1 MRKLY
6 FILGI
11 LFFQN
16 INAQEISKKISDFAD
31 KNQGELINWRRHF
44 HEFPELSNREFNTGK
59 YIADY
64 LTSLGLE
71 VKYPIA
77 KTGVVAIL
85 KGGKPGPNI
94 GLRADIDALPVI
106 ERTPVS
112 FASKVKA
119 EYNGQQVSVM
129 HACGHDAHTAILMAT
144 AKTLK
149 AFQKDIAG
157 TIVFLFQPAEEG
169 SPNNEE
175 GGAPL
180 MIKEG
185 AMDNPKLDVV
195 FGLHMAAQLPVGMFG
210 YKSGAAQASSDLF
223 KIKINGKG
231 SHGAMP
237 WGSIDPVV
245 ISAQIVEGLQHI
257 VSRQSDLTKAP
268 LVISVGSLHT
278 GVRANIIPET
288 AQMEGTI
295 RSLDANMRKET
306 HDKIRQTVQMI
317 AAASGATADVEIK
330 TQTLVNY
337 NDPVLTKKSIVSL
350 AKVAGVDNVYES
362 TWTTAAE
369 DFSFYGEK
377 APTFFFSL
385 GGLPKDKKA
394 SESGGHHTPD
404 FYLDESGFS
413 NGVKAFC
420 NLVFDFSN
428 HYGAK

>member
-1 MRKLY
+1 MKQVMAVIALI
-6 FILGI
+6 FCVSVQSQVLP
-11 LFFQN
+11 
-16 INAQEISKKISDFAD
+16 
-31 KNQGELINWRRHF
+31 KNFNDLTKQVEPNLIEWRRHF

-59 YIADY
+59 YIAEY
-64 LTSLGLE
+64 LKSIGLE
-71 VKYPIA
+71 VKYPVA

-85 KGGKPGPNI
+85 RGGKPGPNI
-94 GLRADIDALPVI
+94 GLRADIDALPVL
-106 ERTPVS
+106 ERAPIS

-149 AFQKDIAG
+149 DMQKDVAG
-157 TIVFLFQPAEEG
+157 TVVFLFQPAEEG

-180 MIKEG
+180 LIKEG

-195 FGLHMAAQLPVGMFG
+195 FGLHMAASLPAGMLA

-223 KIKINGKG
+223 KIIVHGKG

-237 WGSIDPVV
+237 WGSVDPIVV
-245 ISAQIVEGLQHI
+245 SAQIIEGLQHI

-268 LVISVGSLHT
+268 LVISIGSLHA

-288 AQMEGTI
+288 AQMDGTI
-295 RSLDANMRKET
+295 RSLDPIMRKET
-306 HDKIRQTVQMI
+306 HEKIKQTANAI
-317 AAASGATADVEIK
+317 AAASGATVEVDIK

-337 NDPVLTKKSIVSL
+337 NDPALAKKAAISL
-350 AKVAGVDNVYES
+350 SKVAGAENVFES
-362 TWTTAAE
+362 NWTTAAE

-385 GGLPKDKKA
+385 GGMEKGKKS
-394 SESGGHHTPD
+394 SEVGGHHTPD
-404 FYLDESGFS
+404 FYLDESGFI

-420 NLVFDFSN
+420 NLVFDF
-428 HYGAK
+428 KK

>member
-1 MRKLY
+1 MKLY
-6 FILGI
+6 AIILATVFC
-11 LFFQN
+11 LTVE
-16 INAQEISKKISDFAD
+16 AQVLP
-31 KNQGELINWRRHF
+31 KNFNDLTKQIEPSLIEWRRHF

-64 LTSLGLE
+64 LKSIGLE
-71 VKYPIA
+71 VKYPVA

-85 KGGKPGPNI
+85 RGGKPGPNI
-94 GLRADIDALPVI
+94 GLRADIDALPVV
-106 ERTPVS
+106 ERAPIP

-149 AFQKDIAG
+149 DMQKDVAG
-157 TIVFLFQPAEEG
+157 TVVFLFQPAEEG

-180 MIKEG
+180 LIKEG

-195 FGLHMAAQLPVGMFG
+195 FGLHMAASLPAGMLA

-223 KIKINGKG
+223 KIIVHGKG

-237 WGSIDPVV
+237 WGSVDPIVV
-245 ISAQIVEGLQHI
+245 SAQIIEGLQHI

-268 LVISVGSLHT
+268 LVISIGSLHA

-288 AQMEGTI
+288 AQMDGTI
-295 RSLDANMRKET
+295 RSLDATMRKET
-306 HDKIRQTVQMI
+306 HEKIRQTANAI
-317 AAASGATADVEIK
+317 AAASGATVEVDIK

-337 NDPVLTKKSIVSL
+337 NDPALAKKAAISLT
-350 AKVAGVDNVYES
+350 KVAGAENVLES
-362 TWTTAAE
+362 NWTTAAE

-385 GGLPKDKKA
+385 GGMEKNKKA
-394 SESGGHHTPD
+394 SEVGGHHTPD
-404 FYLDESGFS
+404 FYLDESGFI

-420 NLVFDFSN
+420 NLVFDF
-428 HYGAK
+428 KK

>member
-1 MRKLY
+1 VVIGL
-6 FILGI
+6 
-11 LFFQN
+11 LFCVS
-16 INAQEISKKISDFAD
+16 AQSQVLP
-31 KNQGELINWRRHF
+31 KNFNDLTKQVEPNLIEWRRHF

-64 LTSLGLE
+64 LKSIGLE
-71 VKYPIA
+71 VKYPVA

-94 GLRADIDALPVI
+94 GLRADIDALPVL
-106 ERTPVS
+106 ERAPIS

-149 AFQKDIAG
+149 DMQKDVAG
-157 TIVFLFQPAEEG
+157 TVVFLFQPAEEG

-180 MIKEG
+180 LIKEG

-195 FGLHMAAQLPVGMFG
+195 FGLHMAASLPAGMLA

-223 KIKINGKG
+223 KIIVHGKG

-237 WGSIDPVV
+237 WGSVDPIVV
-245 ISAQIVEGLQHI
+245 SAQIIEGLQHI

-268 LVISVGSLHT
+268 LVISIGSLHA

-288 AQMEGTI
+288 AQMDGTI
-295 RSLDANMRKET
+295 RSLDATMRKET
-306 HDKIRQTVQMI
+306 HEKIRQTANAI
-317 AAASGATADVEIK
+317 AAASGATVEVDIK

-337 NDPVLTKKSIVSL
+337 NDPILAKKAAISLT
-350 AKVAGVDNVYES
+350 KVAGAENVFES
-362 TWTTAAE
+362 NWTTAAE

-377 APTFFFSL
+377 AHTFFFSL
-385 GGLPKDKKA
+385 GGMEKGKK
-394 SESGGHHTPD
+394 SNEVGGHHTPD
-404 FYLDESGFS
+404 FYLDESGFI

-420 NLVFDFSN
+420 NLVFD
-428 HYGAK
+428 YKK

>member
-1 MRKLY
+1 MKQLMIAIGLI
-6 FILGI
+6 FCVS
-11 LFFQN
+11 
-16 INAQEISKKISDFAD
+16 AQSQVLP
-31 KNQGELINWRRHF
+31 KNFNDLTKQVEPNLIEWRRHF

-64 LTSLGLE
+64 LKSIGLE

-85 KGGKPGPNI
+85 KGAKPGPNI
-94 GLRADIDALPVI
+94 GLRADIDALPVL
-106 ERTPVS
+106 ERAPIS
-112 FASKVKA
+112 FASKVKS

-149 AFQKDIAG
+149 DMQKDLAG
-157 TIVFLFQPAEEG
+157 TVVFLFQPAEEG

-180 MIKEG
+180 LIKEG

-195 FGLHMAAQLPVGMFG
+195 FGLHMAASLPAGMLA

-223 KIKINGKG
+223 KIIVHGKG

-237 WGSIDPVV
+237 WGSVDPIVV
-245 ISAQIVEGLQHI
+245 SAQIIEGLQHI

-268 LVISVGSLHT
+268 LVISVGSLHA
-278 GVRANIIPET
+278 GVRANIIPES
-288 AQMEGTI
+288 AQMDGTI
-295 RSLDANMRKET
+295 RSLDATMRKET
-306 HDKIRQTVQMI
+306 HEKIKQTASAI
-317 AAASGATADVEIK
+317 AAANGATVEVDIK

-337 NDPVLTKKSIVSL
+337 NDPALAKKAAISLT
-350 AKVAGVDNVYES
+350 KVAGADNVFES
-362 TWTTAAE
+362 NWTTAAE
-369 DFSFYGEK
+369 DFSFYGER

-385 GGLPKDKKA
+385 GGMEKGKK
-394 SESGGHHTPD
+394 SNEVGGHHTPD
-404 FYLDESGFS
+404 FYLDESGFI

-420 NLVFDFSN
+420 NLVFD
-428 HYGAK
+428 YKK

>member
-1 MRKLY
+1 MKQVMAVIALT
-6 FILGI
+6 FCVSVQSQVLP
-11 LFFQN
+11 
-16 INAQEISKKISDFAD
+16 
-31 KNQGELINWRRHF
+31 KNFNDLTKQVEPNLIEWRRHF

-59 YIADY
+59 YIAEY
-64 LTSLGLE
+64 LKSIGLE
-71 VKYPIA
+71 VKYPVA

-85 KGGKPGPNI
+85 RGGKPGPNI
-94 GLRADIDALPVI
+94 GLRADIDALPVL
-106 ERTPVS
+106 ERAPIS

-149 AFQKDIAG
+149 DMQKDVAG
-157 TIVFLFQPAEEG
+157 TVVFLFQPAEEG

-180 MIKEG
+180 LIKEG

-195 FGLHMAAQLPVGMFG
+195 FGLHMAASLPAGMLA

-223 KIKINGKG
+223 KIIVHGKG

-237 WGSIDPVV
+237 WGSVDPIVV
-245 ISAQIVEGLQHI
+245 SAQIIEGLQHI

-268 LVISVGSLHT
+268 LVISIGSLHA

-288 AQMEGTI
+288 AQMDGTI
-295 RSLDANMRKET
+295 RSLDPIMRKET
-306 HDKIRQTVQMI
+306 HEKIKQTANAI
-317 AAASGATADVEIK
+317 AAASGATVEVDIK

-337 NDPVLTKKSIVSL
+337 NDPALSKKAAISL
-350 AKVAGVDNVYES
+350 SKVAGAENVFES
-362 TWTTAAE
+362 NWTTAAE

-385 GGLPKDKKA
+385 GGMEKGKKP
-394 SESGGHHTPD
+394 SEVGGHHTPD
-404 FYLDESGFS
+404 FYLDESGFI

-420 NLVFDFSN
+420 NLVFDF
-428 HYGAK
+428 KK

>member
-1 MRKLY
+1 MKQVMAVIALT
-6 FILGI
+6 FCVSVQSQVLP
-11 LFFQN
+11 
-16 INAQEISKKISDFAD
+16 
-31 KNQGELINWRRHF
+31 KNFNDLTKQVEPNLIEWRRHF

-59 YIADY
+59 YIAEY
-64 LTSLGLE
+64 LKSIGLE
-71 VKYPIA
+71 VKYPVA

-85 KGGKPGPNI
+85 RGGKPGPNI
-94 GLRADIDALPVI
+94 GLRADIDALPVL
-106 ERTPVS
+106 ERAPIS

-149 AFQKDIAG
+149 DMRKDVAG
-157 TIVFLFQPAEEG
+157 TVVFLFQPAEEG

-180 MIKEG
+180 LIKEG

-195 FGLHMAAQLPVGMFG
+195 FGLHMAASLPAGMLA

-223 KIKINGKG
+223 KIIVHGKG

-237 WGSIDPVV
+237 WGSVDPIVV
-245 ISAQIVEGLQHI
+245 SAQIIEGLQHI

-268 LVISVGSLHT
+268 LVISIGSLHA

-288 AQMEGTI
+288 AQMDGTI
-295 RSLDANMRKET
+295 RSLDPIMRKET
-306 HDKIRQTVQMI
+306 HEKIKQTANAI
-317 AAASGATADVEIK
+317 AAASGATVEVDIK

-337 NDPVLTKKSIVSL
+337 NDPALAKKAAISL
-350 AKVAGVDNVYES
+350 SKVAGVENVFES
-362 TWTTAAE
+362 NWTTAAE

-385 GGLPKDKKA
+385 GGMEKGKKP
-394 SESGGHHTPD
+394 SEVGGHHTPD
-404 FYLDESGFS
+404 FYLDESGFI

-420 NLVFDFSN
+420 NLVFDF
-428 HYGAK
+428 KK

>member
-1 MRKLY
+1 MKQY
-6 FILGI
+6 AIFIATMFCLTAE
-11 LFFQN
+11 
-16 INAQEISKKISDFAD
+16 AQVLP
-31 KNQGELINWRRHF
+31 KNFNDLTKQVEPSLIEWRRHF

-59 YIADY
+59 YIAAY
-64 LTSLGLE
+64 LQSIGLE
-71 VKYPIA
+71 VKYPVA

-85 KGGKPGPNI
+85 KGTKPGPNI
-94 GLRADIDALPVI
+94 GLRADIDALPVS
-106 ERTPVS
+106 ERAPIP

-149 AFQKDIAG
+149 EMQKDLSG
-157 TIVFLFQPAEEG
+157 TVVFLFQPAEEG

-180 MIKEG
+180 LIKEG
-185 AMDNPKLDVV
+185 VMDNPKLDVV
-195 FGLHMAAQLPVGMFG
+195 FGLHMAAQLPAGMLA

-223 KIKINGKG
+223 KITIHGKG

-237 WGSIDPVV
+237 WGSVDPIVV
-245 ISAQIVEGLQHI
+245 SAQVIEGLQNI

-268 LVISVGSLHT
+268 LVISVGSLHA

-288 AQMEGTI
+288 AQMDGTI
-295 RSLDANMRKET
+295 RSLDATMRIET
-306 HDKIRQTVQMI
+306 HQKIKQTVNAI
-317 AAASGATADVEIK
+317 AAANGATAEVDIK

-337 NDPVLTKKSIVSL
+337 NDPVLAKKAVISL
-350 AKVAGVDNVYES
+350 NKVAGAENVLES
-362 TWTTAAE
+362 NWTTAAE

-385 GGLPKDKKA
+385 GGMEKNKKS
-394 SESGGHHTPD
+394 SEVGGHHTPD
-404 FYLDESGFS
+404 FYLDESGFI

-420 NLVFDFSN
+420 NLVFDF
-428 HYGAK
+428 KK

>member
-1 MRKLY
+1 MKQVMAVIALT
-6 FILGI
+6 FCVSVQSQVLP
-11 LFFQN
+11 
-16 INAQEISKKISDFAD
+16 
-31 KNQGELINWRRHF
+31 KNFNDLTKQVEPNLIEWRRHF

-64 LTSLGLE
+64 LKSIGLE
-71 VKYPIA
+71 VKYPVA

-85 KGGKPGPNI
+85 RGGKPGPNI
-94 GLRADIDALPVI
+94 GLRADIDALPVL
-106 ERTPVS
+106 ERAPIS

-149 AFQKDIAG
+149 DMQKDVAG
-157 TIVFLFQPAEEG
+157 TVVFLFQPAEEG

-180 MIKEG
+180 LIKEG

-195 FGLHMAAQLPVGMFG
+195 FGLHMAASLPAGMLA

-223 KIKINGKG
+223 KIIVHGKG

-237 WGSIDPVV
+237 WGSVDPIVV
-245 ISAQIVEGLQHI
+245 SAQIIEGLQHI

-268 LVISVGSLHT
+268 LVISIGSLHA

-288 AQMEGTI
+288 AQMDGTI
-295 RSLDANMRKET
+295 RSLDPIMRKET
-306 HDKIRQTVQMI
+306 HEKIKQTANAI
-317 AAASGATADVEIK
+317 AAASGATVEVDIK

-337 NDPVLTKKSIVSL
+337 NDPALAKKAAISL
-350 AKVAGVDNVYES
+350 SKVAGAENVFES
-362 TWTTAAE
+362 NWTTAAE

-385 GGLPKDKKA
+385 GGMEKGKKP
-394 SESGGHHTPD
+394 SEVGGHHTPD
-404 FYLDESGFS
+404 FYLDESGFI

-420 NLVFDFSN
+420 NLVFDF
-428 HYGAK
+428 KK

>member
-1 MRKLY
+1 MKQVMAVIALI
-6 FILGI
+6 FCVS
-11 LFFQN
+11 
-16 INAQEISKKISDFAD
+16 AQSQVLP
-31 KNQGELINWRRHF
+31 KNFNDLTKQVEPNLIEWRRHF
-44 HEFPELSNREFNTGK
+44 HEFPDLSNREFNTGK
-59 YIADY
+59 YIAEY
-64 LTSLGLE
+64 LKSIGLE
-71 VKYPIA
+71 VKYPVA

-85 KGGKPGPNI
+85 RGGKPGPNI
-94 GLRADIDALPVI
+94 GLRADIDALPVL
-106 ERTPVS
+106 ERAPIS

-149 AFQKDIAG
+149 DMQKDVAG
-157 TIVFLFQPAEEG
+157 TVVFLFQPAEEG

-180 MIKEG
+180 LIKEG

-195 FGLHMAAQLPVGMFG
+195 FGLHMAASLPAGMLA

-223 KIKINGKG
+223 KIIVHGKG

-237 WGSIDPVV
+237 WGSVYPIVV
-245 ISAQIVEGLQHI
+245 SAQIIEGLQHI

-268 LVISVGSLHT
+268 LVISIGSLHA

-288 AQMEGTI
+288 AQMDGTI
-295 RSLDANMRKET
+295 RSLDATMRKET
-306 HDKIRQTVQMI
+306 HEKIRQTANAI
-317 AAASGATADVEIK
+317 AAASGATVEVDIK

-337 NDPVLTKKSIVSL
+337 NDPTLAKKAAISLT
-350 AKVAGVDNVYES
+350 KVAGAENVFES
-362 TWTTAAE
+362 NWTTAAE

-385 GGLPKDKKA
+385 GGMEKGKK
-394 SESGGHHTPD
+394 SNEVGGHHTPD
-404 FYLDESGFS
+404 FYLDETGFI

-420 NLVFDFSN
+420 NLVFD
-428 HYGAK
+428 YKK

>member
-1 MRKLY
+1 MKQVMAVIALT
-6 FILGI
+6 FCVSVQSQVLP
-11 LFFQN
+11 
-16 INAQEISKKISDFAD
+16 
-31 KNQGELINWRRHF
+31 KNFNDLTKQVEPNLIEWRRHF

-59 YIADY
+59 YIAEY
-64 LTSLGLE
+64 LKSIGLE
-71 VKYPIA
+71 VKYPVA

-85 KGGKPGPNI
+85 RGGKPGPNI
-94 GLRADIDALPVI
+94 GLRADIDALPVL
-106 ERTPVS
+106 ERAPIS

-149 AFQKDIAG
+149 DMQKDVAG
-157 TIVFLFQPAEEG
+157 TVVFLFQPAEEG

-180 MIKEG
+180 LIKEG

-195 FGLHMAAQLPVGMFG
+195 FGLHMAASLPAGMLA

-223 KIKINGKG
+223 KIIVHGKG

-237 WGSIDPVV
+237 WGSVDPIVV
-245 ISAQIVEGLQHI
+245 SAQIIEGLQHI

-268 LVISVGSLHT
+268 LVISIGSLHA

-288 AQMEGTI
+288 AQMDGTI
-295 RSLDANMRKET
+295 RSLDPIMRKET
-306 HDKIRQTVQMI
+306 HEKIKQTANSI
-317 AAASGATADVEIK
+317 AAASGATVEVDIK

-337 NDPVLTKKSIVSL
+337 NDPALAKKAAISL
-350 AKVAGVDNVYES
+350 SKVAGAENVFES
-362 TWTTAAE
+362 NWTTAAE

-385 GGLPKDKKA
+385 GGMEKGKKP
-394 SESGGHHTPD
+394 SEVGGHHTPD
-404 FYLDESGFS
+404 FYLDESGFI

-420 NLVFDFSN
+420 NLVFDF
-428 HYGAK
+428 KK

>member
-1 MRKLY
+1 MKQVMAVIALT
-6 FILGI
+6 FCVSVQSQVLP
-11 LFFQN
+11 
-16 INAQEISKKISDFAD
+16 
-31 KNQGELINWRRHF
+31 KNFNDLTKQVEPNLIEWRRHF
-44 HEFPELSNREFNTGK
+44 HEFPELSNREYNTGK
-59 YIADY
+59 YIAEY
-64 LTSLGLE
+64 LKSIGLE
-71 VKYPIA
+71 VKYPVA

-85 KGGKPGPNI
+85 RGGKPGPNI
-94 GLRADIDALPVI
+94 GLRADIDALPVL
-106 ERTPVS
+106 ERAPIS

-149 AFQKDIAG
+149 DMQKDVAG
-157 TIVFLFQPAEEG
+157 AVVVLFQPAEEG

-180 MIKEG
+180 LIKEG

-195 FGLHMAAQLPVGMFG
+195 FGLHMAASLPAGMLA

-223 KIKINGKG
+223 KIIVHGKG

-237 WGSIDPVV
+237 WGSVDPIVV
-245 ISAQIVEGLQHI
+245 SAQIIEGLQHI

-268 LVISVGSLHT
+268 LVISIGSLHA

-288 AQMEGTI
+288 AQMDGTI
-295 RSLDANMRKET
+295 RSLDPIMRKET
-306 HDKIRQTVQMI
+306 HEKIKQTANAI
-317 AAASGATADVEIK
+317 AAASGATVEVDIK

-337 NDPVLTKKSIVSL
+337 NDPALAKKAAISL
-350 AKVAGVDNVYES
+350 SKVAGTENVFES
-362 TWTTAAE
+362 NWTTAAE

-385 GGLPKDKKA
+385 GGMEKGKKP
-394 SESGGHHTPD
+394 SEVGGHHTPD
-404 FYLDESGFS
+404 FYLDESGFI

-420 NLVFDFSN
+420 NLVFD
-428 HYGAK
+428 YKK

>member
-1 MRKLY
+1 MKQLMIAIGLI
-6 FILGI
+6 FCVS
-11 LFFQN
+11 
-16 INAQEISKKISDFAD
+16 AQSQVLP
-31 KNQGELINWRRHF
+31 KNFDDLTKQVEPNLIEWRRHF

-64 LTSLGLE
+64 LKSIGLE

-85 KGGKPGPNI
+85 KGAKPGPNI
-94 GLRADIDALPVI
+94 GLRADIDALPVL
-106 ERTPVS
+106 ERASIS
-112 FASKVKA
+112 FASKVKS

-149 AFQKDIAG
+149 DMQKDLAG
-157 TIVFLFQPAEEG
+157 TVVFLFQPAEEG
-169 SPNNEE
+169 APNNEE

-180 MIKEG
+180 LIKEG

-195 FGLHMAAQLPVGMFG
+195 FGLHMAASLPAGMLA

-223 KIKINGKG
+223 KIIVHGKG

-237 WGSIDPVV
+237 WGSVDPIVV
-245 ISAQIVEGLQHI
+245 SAQIIEGLQHI

-268 LVISVGSLHT
+268 LVISVGSLHA

-288 AQMEGTI
+288 AQMDGTI
-295 RSLDANMRKET
+295 RSLDATMRKET
-306 HDKIRQTVQMI
+306 HEKIKQTANAI
-317 AAASGATADVEIK
+317 AAANGATVEVDIK

-337 NDPVLTKKSIVSL
+337 NDPALAKKAAISLT
-350 AKVAGVDNVYES
+350 KVAGVENVFES
-362 TWTTAAE
+362 NWTTAAE
-369 DFSFYGEK
+369 DFSFYGER

-385 GGLPKDKKA
+385 GGMEKGKKS
-394 SESGGHHTPD
+394 SEVGGHHTPD
-404 FYLDESGFS
+404 FYLDESGFI

-420 NLVFDFSN
+420 NLVFD
-428 HYGAK
+428 YKK

>member
-1 MRKLY
+1 MKQLMIAIGLI
-6 FILGI
+6 FCVS
-11 LFFQN
+11 
-16 INAQEISKKISDFAD
+16 AQSQVLP
-31 KNQGELINWRRHF
+31 KNFNDLTKQVEPNLIEWRRHF

-64 LTSLGLE
+64 LKSIGLE

-85 KGGKPGPNI
+85 KGAKPGPNI
-94 GLRADIDALPVI
+94 GLRADIDALPVL
-106 ERTPVS
+106 ERAPIS
-112 FASKVKA
+112 FASKVKS

-149 AFQKDIAG
+149 DMQKDLAG
-157 TIVFLFQPAEEG
+157 TVVFLFQPAEEG
-169 SPNNEE
+169 APNNEE

-180 MIKEG
+180 LIKEG
-185 AMDNPKLDVV
+185 AMDFPKLDVV
-195 FGLHMAAQLPVGMFG
+195 FGLHMAAQLPAGMLA

-223 KIKINGKG
+223 KIIVHGKG

-237 WGSIDPVV
+237 WGSVDPIVV
-245 ISAQIVEGLQHI
+245 SAQIIEGLQHI

-268 LVISVGSLHT
+268 LVISVGSLHA

-288 AQMEGTI
+288 AQMDGTI
-295 RSLDANMRKET
+295 RSLDATMRKET
-306 HDKIRQTVQMI
+306 HEKIKQTANAI
-317 AAASGATADVEIK
+317 AAANGATVEVDIK

-337 NDPVLTKKSIVSL
+337 NDPALAKKAAISLT
-350 AKVAGVDNVYES
+350 KVAGVENVLES
-362 TWTTAAE
+362 NWTTAAE
-369 DFSFYGEK
+369 DFSFYGER

-385 GGLPKDKKA
+385 GGMEKGKK
-394 SESGGHHTPD
+394 SNEVGGHHTPD
-404 FYLDESGFS
+404 FYLDESGFI

-420 NLVFDFSN
+420 NLVFD
-428 HYGAK
+428 YKK

>member
-1 MRKLY
+1 MNQAMVVIGL
-6 FILGI
+6 
-11 LFFQN
+11 LFCVS
-16 INAQEISKKISDFAD
+16 AQSQVLP
-31 KNQGELINWRRHF
+31 KNFNDLTKQVEPNLIEWRRHF

-64 LTSLGLE
+64 LKSIGLE
-71 VKYPIA
+71 VKYPVA

-94 GLRADIDALPVI
+94 GLRADIDALPVL
-106 ERTPVS
+106 ERAPIS

-149 AFQKDIAG
+149 DMQKDVAG
-157 TIVFLFQPAEEG
+157 TVVFLFQPAEEG

-180 MIKEG
+180 LIKEG

-195 FGLHMAAQLPVGMFG
+195 FGLHMAASLPAGMLA

-223 KIKINGKG
+223 KIIVHGKG

-237 WGSIDPVV
+237 WGSVDPIVV
-245 ISAQIVEGLQHI
+245 SAQIIEGLQHI

-268 LVISVGSLHT
+268 LVISIGSLHA

-288 AQMEGTI
+288 AQMDGTI
-295 RSLDANMRKET
+295 RSLDATMRKET
-306 HDKIRQTVQMI
+306 HEKIRQTANAI
-317 AAASGATADVEIK
+317 AAASGATVEVDIK

-337 NDPVLTKKSIVSL
+337 NDPILAKKAAISLT
-350 AKVAGVDNVYES
+350 KVAGAENVFES
-362 TWTTAAE
+362 NWTTAAE

-385 GGLPKDKKA
+385 GGMEKGKK
-394 SESGGHHTPD
+394 SNEVGGHHTPD
-404 FYLDESGFS
+404 FYLDESGFI

-420 NLVFDFSN
+420 NLVFD
-428 HYGAK
+428 YKK

>member
-1 MRKLY
+1 MKQVM
-6 FILGI
+6 IAMG
-11 LFFQN
+11 LFFCTS
-16 INAQEISKKISDFAD
+16 AQAQVLP
-31 KNQGELINWRRHF
+31 KNFNDLTKQVEPNLIEWRRHF

-64 LTSLGLE
+64 LKSIGLE

-85 KGGKPGPNI
+85 KGAKPGPNI
-94 GLRADIDALPVI
+94 GLRADIDALPVT
-106 ERTPVS
+106 ERVPIP

-149 AFQKDIAG
+149 DMQKDLAG
-157 TIVFLFQPAEEG
+157 TVVFLFQPAEEG

-180 MIKEG
+180 LIKEG

-195 FGLHMAAQLPVGMFG
+195 FGLHMAASLPAGMLA

-223 KIKINGKG
+223 KIIVHGKG

-237 WGSIDPVV
+237 WGSIDPIVV
-245 ISAQIVEGLQHI
+245 SAQIIEGLQHI

-268 LVISVGSLHT
+268 LVISVGSLHS

-288 AQMEGTI
+288 AQMDGTI
-295 RSLDANMRKET
+295 RSLDATMRKET
-306 HDKIRQTVQMI
+306 HEKIKQTANAI
-317 AAASGATADVEIK
+317 AAANGATVDVDIK

-337 NDPVLTKKSIVSL
+337 NDPALAKKAAISL
-350 AKVAGVDNVYES
+350 AKVAGNDNVFES

-385 GGLPKDKKA
+385 GGMEKGKK
-394 SESGGHHTPD
+394 SNEVGGHHTPD
-404 FYLDESGFS
+404 FYLDESGFI

-420 NLVFDFSN
+420 NLVFD
-428 HYGAK
+428 YKK

>member
-1 MRKLY
+1 MKLY
-6 FILGI
+6 AIILATVFC
-11 LFFQN
+11 LTVE
-16 INAQEISKKISDFAD
+16 AQVLP
-31 KNQGELINWRRHF
+31 KNFNDLTKQIEPSLIEWRRHF

-64 LTSLGLE
+64 LKSIGLE
-71 VKYPIA
+71 VKYPVA

-85 KGGKPGPNI
+85 RGAKPGPNI
-94 GLRADIDALPVI
+94 GLRADIDALPVV
-106 ERTPVS
+106 ERAPIP

-149 AFQKDIAG
+149 DMQKDVAG
-157 TIVFLFQPAEEG
+157 TVVFLFQPAEEG

-180 MIKEG
+180 LIKEG

-195 FGLHMAAQLPVGMFG
+195 FGLHMAAALPAGMLA

-223 KIKINGKG
+223 KIIVHGKG

-237 WGSIDPVV
+237 WGSVDPIVV
-245 ISAQIVEGLQHI
+245 SAQIIEGLQHI

-268 LVISVGSLHT
+268 LVISIGSLHA

-288 AQMEGTI
+288 AQMDGTI
-295 RSLDANMRKET
+295 RSLDATMRKET
-306 HDKIRQTVQMI
+306 HEKIRQTANAI
-317 AAASGATADVEIK
+317 AAASGATVEVDIK

-337 NDPVLTKKSIVSL
+337 NDPILAKKAAISLT
-350 AKVAGVDNVYES
+350 KVAGAENVLES
-362 TWTTAAE
+362 NWTTAAE

-385 GGLPKDKKA
+385 GGMEKNKKA
-394 SESGGHHTPD
+394 SEVGGHHTPD
-404 FYLDESGFS
+404 FYLDESGFI

-420 NLVFDFSN
+420 NLVFDF
-428 HYGAK
+428 KK

>member
-1 MRKLY
+1 MKQVMAVIALT
-6 FILGI
+6 FCVSVQSQVLP
-11 LFFQN
+11 
-16 INAQEISKKISDFAD
+16 
-31 KNQGELINWRRHF
+31 KNFNDLTKQVEPNLIEWHRHF

-59 YIADY
+59 YIAEY
-64 LTSLGLE
+64 LKSIGLE
-71 VKYPIA
+71 VKYPVA

-85 KGGKPGPNI
+85 RGGKPGPNI
-94 GLRADIDALPVI
+94 GLRADIDALPVL
-106 ERTPVS
+106 ERAPIS

-149 AFQKDIAG
+149 DMQKDVAG
-157 TIVFLFQPAEEG
+157 TVVFLFQPAEEG

-180 MIKEG
+180 LIKEG

-195 FGLHMAAQLPVGMFG
+195 FGLHMAASLPAGMLA

-223 KIKINGKG
+223 KIIVHGKG

-237 WGSIDPVV
+237 WGSVDPIVV
-245 ISAQIVEGLQHI
+245 SAQIIEGLQHI

-268 LVISVGSLHT
+268 LVISIGSLHA

-288 AQMEGTI
+288 AQMDGTI
-295 RSLDANMRKET
+295 RSLDPIMRKET
-306 HDKIRQTVQMI
+306 HEKIKQTANAI
-317 AAASGATADVEIK
+317 AAASGATVEVDIK

-337 NDPVLTKKSIVSL
+337 NDPALAKKAAISL
-350 AKVAGVDNVYES
+350 SKVAGAENVFES
-362 TWTTAAE
+362 NWTTAAE

-385 GGLPKDKKA
+385 GGMEKGKKP
-394 SESGGHHTPD
+394 SEVGGHHTPD
-404 FYLDESGFS
+404 FYLDESGFI

-420 NLVFDFSN
+420 NLVFDF
-428 HYGAK
+428 KK

>member
-1 MRKLY
+1 MKQVMAVIALT
-6 FILGI
+6 FCVSVQSQVLP
-11 LFFQN
+11 
-16 INAQEISKKISDFAD
+16 
-31 KNQGELINWRRHF
+31 KNFNDLTKQVEPNLIEWRRHF

-59 YIADY
+59 YIAEY
-64 LTSLGLE
+64 LKSIGLE
-71 VKYPIA
+71 VKYPVA

-85 KGGKPGPNI
+85 RGGKPGPNI
-94 GLRADIDALPVI
+94 GLRADIDALPVL
-106 ERTPVS
+106 ERAPIS

-149 AFQKDIAG
+149 DMQKDVAG
-157 TIVFLFQPAEEG
+157 TVVFLFQPAEEG

-180 MIKEG
+180 LIKEG

-195 FGLHMAAQLPVGMFG
+195 FGLHMAASLPAGMLA

-223 KIKINGKG
+223 KIIVHGKG

-237 WGSIDPVV
+237 WGSVDPIVV
-245 ISAQIVEGLQHI
+245 SAQIIEGLQHI

-268 LVISVGSLHT
+268 LVISIGSLHA

-288 AQMEGTI
+288 AQMDGTI
-295 RSLDANMRKET
+295 RSLDPIMRKET
-306 HDKIRQTVQMI
+306 HEKIKQTANAI
-317 AAASGATADVEIK
+317 AAASGATVEVDIK

-337 NDPVLTKKSIVSL
+337 NDPTLAKKAAISL
-350 AKVAGVDNVYES
+350 SKVAGAENVFES
-362 TWTTAAE
+362 NWTTAAE

-385 GGLPKDKKA
+385 GGMEKGKKP
-394 SESGGHHTPD
+394 SEVGGHHTPD
-404 FYLDESGFS
+404 FYLDESGFI

-420 NLVFDFSN
+420 NLVFDF
-428 HYGAK
+428 KK

>member
-1 MRKLY
+1 MKQVMVVIALI
-6 FILGI
+6 FCVSVQSQVLP
-11 LFFQN
+11 
-16 INAQEISKKISDFAD
+16 
-31 KNQGELINWRRHF
+31 KNFNDLTKQVEPNLIEWRRHF

-64 LTSLGLE
+64 LKSIGLE
-71 VKYPIA
+71 VKYPVA

-85 KGGKPGPNI
+85 RGGKPGPNI
-94 GLRADIDALPVI
+94 GLRADIDALPVV
-106 ERTPVS
+106 ERAPIS

-149 AFQKDIAG
+149 DMQKDVAG
-157 TIVFLFQPAEEG
+157 TVVFLFQPAEEG

-180 MIKEG
+180 LIKEG

-195 FGLHMAAQLPVGMFG
+195 FGLHMAASLPAGMLA

-223 KIKINGKG
+223 KIIVHGKG

-237 WGSIDPVV
+237 WGSVDPIVV
-245 ISAQIVEGLQHI
+245 SAQIIEGLQHI

-268 LVISVGSLHT
+268 LVISIGSLHA

-288 AQMEGTI
+288 AQMDGTI
-295 RSLDANMRKET
+295 RSLDPIMRKET
-306 HDKIRQTVQMI
+306 HEKIKQTANAI
-317 AAASGATADVEIK
+317 AAASGATVEVDIK

-337 NDPVLTKKSIVSL
+337 NDPALAKKAAISL
-350 AKVAGVDNVYES
+350 SKVAGAENVFES
-362 TWTTAAE
+362 NWTTAAE

-385 GGLPKDKKA
+385 GGMEKGKKS
-394 SESGGHHTPD
+394 SEVGGHHTPD
-404 FYLDESGFS
+404 FYLDESGFI

-420 NLVFDFSN
+420 NLVFDF
-428 HYGAK
+428 KK

>member
-1 MRKLY
+1 MKQIMIAIGLI
-6 FILGI
+6 FCVS
-11 LFFQN
+11 
-16 INAQEISKKISDFAD
+16 AQSQVLP
-31 KNQGELINWRRHF
+31 KNFNDLTKQVEPNLIEWRRHF

-64 LTSLGLE
+64 LKSIGLE

-85 KGGKPGPNI
+85 KGAKPGPNI
-94 GLRADIDALPVI
+94 GLRADIDALPVL
-106 ERTPVS
+106 ERAPIS
-112 FASKVKA
+112 FASKVKS

-149 AFQKDIAG
+149 DMQKDLAG
-157 TIVFLFQPAEEG
+157 TVVFLFQPAEEG

-180 MIKEG
+180 LIKEG

-195 FGLHMAAQLPVGMFG
+195 FGLHMAASLPAGMLA
-210 YKSGAAQASSDLF
+210 YKSGAAQASSDIF
-223 KIKINGKG
+223 KIIVHGKG

-237 WGSIDPVV
+237 WGSVDPIVV
-245 ISAQIVEGLQHI
+245 SAQIIEGLQHI

-268 LVISVGSLHT
+268 LVISVGSLHA

-288 AQMEGTI
+288 AQMDGTI
-295 RSLDANMRKET
+295 RSLDATMRKET
-306 HDKIRQTVQMI
+306 HEKIKQTANAI
-317 AAASGATADVEIK
+317 AAANGATVEVDIK

-337 NDPVLTKKSIVSL
+337 NDPALAKKAAISLT
-350 AKVAGVDNVYES
+350 KVAGVENVFES
-362 TWTTAAE
+362 NWTTAAE
-369 DFSFYGEK
+369 DFSFYGER

-385 GGLPKDKKA
+385 GGMEKGKKS
-394 SESGGHHTPD
+394 SEVGGHHTHD
-404 FYLDESGFS
+404 FYLDESGFI

-420 NLVFDFSN
+420 NLVFD
-428 HYGAK
+428 YKK

>member
-1 MRKLY
+1 MKQVMAVIALT
-6 FILGI
+6 FCVSVQSQVLP
-11 LFFQN
+11 
-16 INAQEISKKISDFAD
+16 
-31 KNQGELINWRRHF
+31 KNFNDLTKQVEPNLIEWRRHF
-44 HEFPELSNREFNTGK
+44 HEFPELSNREYNTGK
-59 YIADY
+59 YIAEY
-64 LTSLGLE
+64 LKSIGLE
-71 VKYPIA
+71 VKYPVA

-85 KGGKPGPNI
+85 RGGKPGPNI
-94 GLRADIDALPVI
+94 GLRADIDALPVL
-106 ERTPVS
+106 ERAPIS

-149 AFQKDIAG
+149 DMQKDVAG
-157 TIVFLFQPAEEG
+157 TVVFLFQPAEEG

-180 MIKEG
+180 LIKEG

-195 FGLHMAAQLPVGMFG
+195 FGLHMAASLPAGMLA

-223 KIKINGKG
+223 KIIVHGKG

-237 WGSIDPVV
+237 WGSVDPIVV
-245 ISAQIVEGLQHI
+245 SAQIIEGLQHI

-268 LVISVGSLHT
+268 LVISIGSLHA

-288 AQMEGTI
+288 AQMDGTI
-295 RSLDANMRKET
+295 RSLDATMRKET
-306 HDKIRQTVQMI
+306 HEKIRQTANAI
-317 AAASGATADVEIK
+317 AAASGATVEVDIK

-337 NDPVLTKKSIVSL
+337 NDPTLAKKAAISLT
-350 AKVAGVDNVYES
+350 KVAGAENVFES
-362 TWTTAAE
+362 NWTTAAE

-385 GGLPKDKKA
+385 GGMEKGKKP
-394 SESGGHHTPD
+394 SEVGGHHTPD
-404 FYLDESGFS
+404 FYLDESGFI

-420 NLVFDFSN
+420 NLVFDF
-428 HYGAK
+428 KK

>member
-1 MRKLY
+1 M
-6 FILGI
+6 
-11 LFFQN
+11 
-16 INAQEISKKISDFAD
+16 KKILLLAFLSIGGLAQAQDLP
-31 KNQGELINWRRHF
+31 KNLNDLVKSVEPSLLEWRRHF
-44 HEFPELSNREFNTGK
+44 HQYPELSNREYNTGK

-64 LTSLGLE
+64 LKSIGLE
-71 VKYPIA
+71 VKYPVA

-85 KGGKPGPNI
+85 KGAKPGPNI
-94 GLRADIDALPVI
+94 GLRADIDALPVS
-106 ERTPVS
+106 ERAPIP

-149 AFQKDIAG
+149 DMQKDLAG
-157 TIVFLFQPAEEG
+157 TVVFLFQPAEEG
-169 SPNNEE
+169 APNNEE

-195 FGLHMAAQLPVGMFG
+195 FGLHMAAQLPAGMLA

-223 KIKINGKG
+223 KIIVHGKG

-245 ISAQIVEGLQHI
+245 VSAQIIEGLQHI

-268 LVISVGSLHT
+268 LVISVGSLHA
-278 GVRANIIPET
+278 GVRANIIPES
-288 AQMEGTI
+288 AQMDGTI
-295 RSLDANMRKET
+295 RSLDAQMRKET
-306 HDKIRQTVQMI
+306 HEKMRQTVKSI
-317 AAASGATADVEIK
+317 AEASGATADVEIK

-337 NDPVLTKKSIVSL
+337 NDPALAKKVIPSL
-350 AKVAGVDNVYES
+350 IKVAGADNVRES
-362 TWTTAAE
+362 NWTTAAE

-385 GGLPKDKKA
+385 GGMEKGKKA
-394 SESGGHHTPD
+394 NEVGGHHTPD
-404 FYLDESGFS
+404 FYLDESGFT

-420 NLVFDFSN
+420 HLVFD
-428 HYGAK
+428 YAK

>member
-1 MRKLY
+1 MKQVMAVIALT
-6 FILGI
+6 FCVSVQSQVLP
-11 LFFQN
+11 
-16 INAQEISKKISDFAD
+16 
-31 KNQGELINWRRHF
+31 KNFNDLTKQVEPNLIEWRRHF

-59 YIADY
+59 YIAEY
-64 LTSLGLE
+64 LKSIGLE
-71 VKYPIA
+71 VKYPVA

-94 GLRADIDALPVI
+94 GLRADIDALPVL
-106 ERTPVS
+106 ERAPIS

-149 AFQKDIAG
+149 DMQKDVAG
-157 TIVFLFQPAEEG
+157 TVVFLFQPAEEG

-180 MIKEG
+180 LIKEG

-195 FGLHMAAQLPVGMFG
+195 FGLHMAASLPAGMLA

-223 KIKINGKG
+223 KIIVHGKG

-237 WGSIDPVV
+237 WGSVDPIVV
-245 ISAQIVEGLQHI
+245 SAQIIEGLQHI

-268 LVISVGSLHT
+268 LVISIGSLHA

-288 AQMEGTI
+288 AQMDGTI
-295 RSLDANMRKET
+295 RSLDATMRKET
-306 HDKIRQTVQMI
+306 HEKIRQTANAI
-317 AAASGATADVEIK
+317 AAASGATVEVDIK

-337 NDPVLTKKSIVSL
+337 NDPTLAKKAAISLT
-350 AKVAGVDNVYES
+350 KVAGAENVFES
-362 TWTTAAE
+362 NWTTAAE

-385 GGLPKDKKA
+385 GGMEKGKKP
-394 SESGGHHTPD
+394 SEVGGHHTPD
-404 FYLDESGFS
+404 FYLDESGFI

-420 NLVFDFSN
+420 NLVFDF
-428 HYGAK
+428 KK

>member
-1 MRKLY
+1 MKQVMAVIALT
-6 FILGI
+6 FCVSVQSQVLP
-11 LFFQN
+11 
-16 INAQEISKKISDFAD
+16 
-31 KNQGELINWRRHF
+31 KNFNDLTKQVEPNLIEWRRHF
-44 HEFPELSNREFNTGK
+44 HEFPELSNREYNTGK
-59 YIADY
+59 YIAEY
-64 LTSLGLE
+64 LKSIGLE
-71 VKYPIA
+71 VKYPVA

-85 KGGKPGPNI
+85 RGGKPGPNI
-94 GLRADIDALPVI
+94 GLRADIDALPVL
-106 ERTPVS
+106 ERAPIS

-149 AFQKDIAG
+149 DMQKDVAG
-157 TIVFLFQPAEEG
+157 TVVFLFQPAEEG

-180 MIKEG
+180 LIKEG

-195 FGLHMAAQLPVGMFG
+195 FGLHMAASLPAGMLA

-223 KIKINGKG
+223 KIIVHGKG

-237 WGSIDPVV
+237 WGSVDPIVV
-245 ISAQIVEGLQHI
+245 SAQIIEGLQHI

-268 LVISVGSLHT
+268 LVISIGSLHA

-288 AQMEGTI
+288 AQMDGTI
-295 RSLDANMRKET
+295 RSLDPIMRKET
-306 HDKIRQTVQMI
+306 HEKIKQTANAI
-317 AAASGATADVEIK
+317 AAASGATVEVDIK

-337 NDPVLTKKSIVSL
+337 NDPALAKKAAISL
-350 AKVAGVDNVYES
+350 SKVAGAENVFES
-362 TWTTAAE
+362 NWTTAAE

-385 GGLPKDKKA
+385 GGMEKGKKP
-394 SESGGHHTPD
+394 SEVGGHHTPD
-404 FYLDESGFS
+404 FYLDESGFI

-420 NLVFDFSN
+420 NLVFDF
-428 HYGAK
+428 KK

>member
-1 MRKLY
+1 MKQVM
-6 FILGI
+6 ISMG
-11 LFFQN
+11 LFFC
-16 INAQEISKKISDFAD
+16 ISAQSQVLP
-31 KNQGELINWRRHF
+31 KNFNDLTKQVEPNLIEWRRHF

-64 LTSLGLE
+64 LKSIGLE
-71 VKYPIA
+71 VKYPVA

-85 KGGKPGPNI
+85 KGAKPGPNI
-94 GLRADIDALPVI
+94 GLRADIDALPVT
-106 ERTPVS
+106 ERAPIA

-149 AFQKDIAG
+149 DMQKDVAG
-157 TIVFLFQPAEEG
+157 TVVFLFQPAEEG
-169 SPNNEE
+169 APNNEE

-180 MIKEG
+180 LIKEG

-195 FGLHMAAQLPVGMFG
+195 FGLHMAASLPAGMLA

-223 KIKINGKG
+223 KIVVHGKG

-237 WGSIDPVV
+237 WGSIDPIVV
-245 ISAQIVEGLQHI
+245 SAQIIEGLQHI

-268 LVISVGSLHT
+268 LVISVGSLHS

-288 AQMEGTI
+288 AQMDGTI
-295 RSLDANMRKET
+295 RSLDATMRKET
-306 HDKIRQTVQMI
+306 HEKIKQTANAI
-317 AAASGATADVEIK
+317 AAANGATVDVDIK

-337 NDPVLTKKSIVSL
+337 NDPALAKKAAISL
-350 AKVAGVDNVYES
+350 AKVAGNDNVFES

-385 GGLPKDKKA
+385 GGMEKNKKS
-394 SESGGHHTPD
+394 SEVGGHHTPD
-404 FYLDESGFS
+404 FYLDESGFI

-420 NLVFDFSN
+420 NLVFD
-428 HYGAK
+428 YKK

>member
-1 MRKLY
+1 MKLY
-6 FILGI
+6 AIILATVFC
-11 LFFQN
+11 LTVE
-16 INAQEISKKISDFAD
+16 AQVLP
-31 KNQGELINWRRHF
+31 KNFNDLTKQVEPSLIEWRRHF

-64 LTSLGLE
+64 LKSIGLE
-71 VKYPIA
+71 VKYPVA

-85 KGGKPGPNI
+85 RGGKPGPNI
-94 GLRADIDALPVI
+94 GLRADIDALPVV
-106 ERTPVS
+106 ERAPIP

-149 AFQKDIAG
+149 DMQKDVAG
-157 TIVFLFQPAEEG
+157 TVVFLFQPAEEG

-180 MIKEG
+180 LIKEG

-195 FGLHMAAQLPVGMFG
+195 FGLHMAASLPVGMLA

-223 KIKINGKG
+223 KIIVHGKG
-231 SHGAMP
+231 SHGAMH
-237 WGSIDPVV
+237 WGSVDPIFV
-245 ISAQIVEGLQHI
+245 SAQIIEGLQHI

-268 LVISVGSLHT
+268 LVISIGSLHA

-288 AQMEGTI
+288 AQMDGTI
-295 RSLDANMRKET
+295 RSLDATMRKET
-306 HDKIRQTVQMI
+306 HEKIRQTANAI
-317 AAASGATADVEIK
+317 AAASGATVEVDIK

-337 NDPVLTKKSIVSL
+337 NDPALAKKAAISLT
-350 AKVAGVDNVYES
+350 KVAGAENVLES
-362 TWTTAAE
+362 NWTTAAE

-385 GGLPKDKKA
+385 GGMEKNKKS
-394 SESGGHHTPD
+394 SEVGGHHTPD
-404 FYLDESGFS
+404 FYLDESGFI

-420 NLVFDFSN
+420 NLVFDF
-428 HYGAK
+428 KK

>member
-1 MRKLY
+1 MKQVMVVIALI
-6 FILGI
+6 FCVS
-11 LFFQN
+11 
-16 INAQEISKKISDFAD
+16 AQSQVLP
-31 KNQGELINWRRHF
+31 KNFNDLTKQVEPNLIEWRRHF

-64 LTSLGLE
+64 LKSIGLE
-71 VKYPIA
+71 VKYPVA

-85 KGGKPGPNI
+85 RGGKPGPNI
-94 GLRADIDALPVI
+94 GLRADIDALPVV
-106 ERTPVS
+106 ERAPIS

-149 AFQKDIAG
+149 DMQKDVAG
-157 TIVFLFQPAEEG
+157 TVVFLFQPAEEG

-180 MIKEG
+180 LIKEG

-195 FGLHMAAQLPVGMFG
+195 FGLHMAASLPAGMLA

-223 KIKINGKG
+223 KIIVHGKG

-237 WGSIDPVV
+237 WGSVDPIVV
-245 ISAQIVEGLQHI
+245 SAQIIEGLQHI

-268 LVISVGSLHT
+268 LVISIGSLHA

-288 AQMEGTI
+288 AQMDGTI
-295 RSLDANMRKET
+295 RSLDPIMRKET
-306 HDKIRQTVQMI
+306 HEKIKQTANAI
-317 AAASGATADVEIK
+317 AAASGATVEVDIK

-337 NDPVLTKKSIVSL
+337 NDPALAKKAAISL
-350 AKVAGVDNVYES
+350 SKVAGAENVFES
-362 TWTTAAE
+362 NWTTAAE

-385 GGLPKDKKA
+385 GGMEKNKKS
-394 SESGGHHTPD
+394 SEVGGHHTPD
-404 FYLDESGFS
+404 FYLDESGFI

-420 NLVFDFSN
+420 NLVFDF
-428 HYGAK
+428 KK

>member
-1 MRKLY
+1 MKQVMAVIALT
-6 FILGI
+6 FCVSVQSQVLP
-11 LFFQN
+11 
-16 INAQEISKKISDFAD
+16 
-31 KNQGELINWRRHF
+31 KNFNDLTKQVEPNLIEWRRHF

-59 YIADY
+59 YIAEY
-64 LTSLGLE
+64 LKSIGLE
-71 VKYPIA
+71 VKYPVA

-85 KGGKPGPNI
+85 RGGKPGPNI
-94 GLRADIDALPVI
+94 GLRADIDALPVL
-106 ERTPVS
+106 ERAPIS

-149 AFQKDIAG
+149 DMQKDVAG
-157 TIVFLFQPAEEG
+157 TVVFLFQPAEEG

-180 MIKEG
+180 LIKEG

-195 FGLHMAAQLPVGMFG
+195 FGLHMAASLPAGMLA

-223 KIKINGKG
+223 KIIVHGKG

-237 WGSIDPVV
+237 WGSVDPIVV
-245 ISAQIVEGLQHI
+245 SAQIIEGLQHI

-268 LVISVGSLHT
+268 LVISIGSLHA

-288 AQMEGTI
+288 AQMDGTI
-295 RSLDANMRKET
+295 RSLDPIMRKET
-306 HDKIRQTVQMI
+306 HEKIKQTANAI
-317 AAASGATADVEIK
+317 AAASGATVEVDIK

-337 NDPVLTKKSIVSL
+337 NDPALSKKAAISL
-350 AKVAGVDNVYES
+350 SKVAGAENVFES
-362 TWTTAAE
+362 NWTTAAE

-385 GGLPKDKKA
+385 GGMEKGKKA
-394 SESGGHHTPD
+394 SEVGGHHTPD
-404 FYLDESGFS
+404 FYLDESGFI

-420 NLVFDFSN
+420 NLVFD
-428 HYGAK
+428 YAKQ

>member
-1 MRKLY
+1 MKQAIVVIGL
-6 FILGI
+6 
-11 LFFQN
+11 LFCVS
-16 INAQEISKKISDFAD
+16 AQSQVLP
-31 KNQGELINWRRHF
+31 KNFNDLTKQVEPNLIEWRRHF

-59 YIADY
+59 YIAEY
-64 LTSLGLE
+64 LKSIGLE
-71 VKYPIA
+71 VKYPVA

-94 GLRADIDALPVI
+94 GLRADIDALPVL
-106 ERTPVS
+106 ERAPIS

-149 AFQKDIAG
+149 DMQKDVAG
-157 TIVFLFQPAEEG
+157 TVVFLFQPAEEG

-180 MIKEG
+180 LIKEG

-195 FGLHMAAQLPVGMFG
+195 FGLHMAASLPAGMLA

-223 KIKINGKG
+223 KIIVHGKG

-237 WGSIDPVV
+237 WGSVDPIVV
-245 ISAQIVEGLQHI
+245 SAQIIEGLQHI

-268 LVISVGSLHT
+268 LVISIGSLHA

-288 AQMEGTI
+288 AQMDGTI
-295 RSLDANMRKET
+295 RSLDATMRKET
-306 HDKIRQTVQMI
+306 HEKIRQTANAI
-317 AAASGATADVEIK
+317 AAASGATVEVDIK

-337 NDPVLTKKSIVSL
+337 NDPILAKKAAISLT
-350 AKVAGVDNVYES
+350 KVAGAENVFES
-362 TWTTAAE
+362 NWTTAAE

-385 GGLPKDKKA
+385 GGMEKGKK
-394 SESGGHHTPD
+394 SNEVGGHHTPD
-404 FYLDESGFS
+404 FYLDESGFI

-420 NLVFDFSN
+420 NLVFDF
-428 HYGAK
+428 KK

>member
-1 MRKLY
+1 MKKSILTLAV
-6 FILGI
+6 FIS
-11 LFFQN
+11 FMA
-16 INAQEISKKISDFAD
+16 NAQELP
-31 KNQGELINWRRHF
+31 KNFNELVKNIEPQLIGWRHHF

-64 LTSLGLE
+64 LRTIGLE
-71 VKYPIA
+71 VKHPFA

-85 KGGKPGPNI
+85 KGNKPGPVI
-94 GLRADIDALPVI
+94 GLRADIDALPVA
-106 ERTPVS
+106 ERAPIP

-149 AFQKDIAG
+149 DMQKDVAG
-157 TIVFLFQPAEEG
+157 AVVFLFQPAEEG

-180 MIKEG
+180 LIKEG

-195 FGLHMAAQLPVGMFG
+195 FGLHMAGSLPAGMLA

-223 KIKINGKG
+223 KIIVHGKG

-237 WGSIDPVV
+237 WGSVDPIVV
-245 ISAQIVEGLQHI
+245 SAQIIEGLQHI

-268 LVISVGSLHT
+268 LVISIGSLHA

-288 AQMEGTI
+288 AQMDGTI
-295 RSLDANMRKET
+295 RSLDPIMRKET
-306 HDKIRQTVQMI
+306 HEKIKQTANAI
-317 AAASGATADVEIK
+317 AAASGATVEVDIK

-337 NDPVLTKKSIVSL
+337 NDPALAKKAAISL
-350 AKVAGVDNVYES
+350 SKVAGAENVFES
-362 TWTTAAE
+362 NWTTAAE

-385 GGLPKDKKA
+385 GGMEKGKKP
-394 SESGGHHTPD
+394 SEVGGHHTPD
-404 FYLDESGFS
+404 FYLDESGFI

-420 NLVFDFSN
+420 NLVFDF
-428 HYGAK
+428 KK

>member
-1 MRKLY
+1 MKQVMAVIALT
-6 FILGI
+6 FCVSVQSQVLP
-11 LFFQN
+11 
-16 INAQEISKKISDFAD
+16 
-31 KNQGELINWRRHF
+31 KNFNDLTKQVEPNLIEWRRHF

-59 YIADY
+59 YIAEY
-64 LTSLGLE
+64 LKSIGLE
-71 VKYPIA
+71 VKYPVA

-85 KGGKPGPNI
+85 RGGKPGPNI
-94 GLRADIDALPVI
+94 GLRADIDALPVL
-106 ERTPVS
+106 ERAPIS

-149 AFQKDIAG
+149 DMQKDVAG
-157 TIVFLFQPAEEG
+157 TVVFLFQPAEEG

-180 MIKEG
+180 LIKEG

-195 FGLHMAAQLPVGMFG
+195 FGLHMAASLPAGMLA

-223 KIKINGKG
+223 KIIVHGKG

-237 WGSIDPVV
+237 WGSVDPIVV
-245 ISAQIVEGLQHI
+245 SAQIIEGLQHI

-268 LVISVGSLHT
+268 LVISIGSLHA

-288 AQMEGTI
+288 AQMDGTI
-295 RSLDANMRKET
+295 RSLDPIMRKET
-306 HDKIRQTVQMI
+306 HEKIKQTANAI
-317 AAASGATADVEIK
+317 AAASGATVEVDIK

-337 NDPVLTKKSIVSL
+337 NDPALAKKAAISL
-350 AKVAGVDNVYES
+350 SKVAGVENVFES
-362 TWTTAAE
+362 NWTTAAE

-385 GGLPKDKKA
+385 GGMEKGKKP
-394 SESGGHHTPD
+394 SEVGGHHTPD
-404 FYLDESGFS
+404 FYLDESGFI

-420 NLVFDFSN
+420 NLVFDF
-428 HYGAK
+428 KK